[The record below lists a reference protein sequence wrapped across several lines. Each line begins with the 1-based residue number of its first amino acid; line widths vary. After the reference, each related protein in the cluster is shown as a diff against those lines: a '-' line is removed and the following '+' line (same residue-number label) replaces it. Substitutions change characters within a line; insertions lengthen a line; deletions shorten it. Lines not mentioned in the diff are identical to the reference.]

1 MRSRCWQLL
10 RCSSV
15 MSVIKGQLSSSTT
28 CRRSWPHTLLLRCLI
43 PSSVINSQWD
53 RLWKT
58 HTYMPKWAGYKEW
71 ASENKWTCFII
82 PLQKAINNKHGS
94 NTPTHYLSKHSPAPA
109 AEGSGLRA
117 EPECYQSPEWH
128 VHTQNIN
135 ISMLTNQDKL
145 LQGNRHSSTVV
156 KRKPKNTLAL

>member
-94 NTPTHYLSKHSPAPA
+94 NTPTHYLSNTHQRLQP
-109 AEGSGLRA
+109 RA
-117 EPECYQSPEWH
+117 VDWELNQCVISHLNGTYTHRTLILVCWLIR
-128 VHTQNIN
+128 IN
-135 ISMLTNQDKL
+135 CCKETDTAQ
-145 LQGNRHSSTVV
+145 Q
-156 KRKPKNTLAL
+156 